1 VGGGVW
7 VGTRAVYFVGV
18 DDRGFVAVYQGL
30 PYEGPG
36 GLHLYS
42 KSYVSGVPAAAL
54 PARRRQA
61 LLDHKLRS
69 QQDAADLVRK
79 LELGQVTG

>member
-1 VGGGVW
+1 VVAGVW

-36 GLHLYS
+36 GMDLFS
-42 KSYVSGVPAAAL
+42 RSYVSGVPVSDV
-54 PARRRQA
+54 PARRRA
-61 LLDHKLRS
+61 GLLDHKLRS

-79 LELGQVTG
+79 LELGQVTE